1 MRTLQWFYGFSLLL
15 ICLLSSCITLPPP
28 PTWPEMEQRRYRI
41 YQHVMTPRQL
51 QTYASLPTAEQRA
64 AFASQVGAAQRL
76 DALPANERQAVLS
89 GHPFEGM
96 SSQALYLLWGEPE
109 WREGP
114 DFDKRWWYYGDYFTL
129 AEVGNRPGD
138 MSTMMEV
145 SIENGKVMWW
155 QDRIP
160 SEERRF
166 PFRHGFPHHS
176 DD

>member
-1 MRTLQWFYGFSLLL
+1 MYAPQWFYRSILLL
-15 ICLLSSCITLPPP
+15 TCLLNSCITLPPP
-28 PTWPEMEQRRYRI
+28 QSWPEMEQRRYRV
-41 YQHVMTPRQL
+41 YQHIMSPRQL
-51 QTYASLPTAEQRA
+51 RTYAALPTPEQRA

-96 SSQALYLLWGEPE
+96 SSEALYLLWGEPH
-109 WREGP
+109 WYKGP
-114 DFDKRWWYYGDYFTL
+114 DFDERWWYYGDYFTL

-138 MSTMMEV
+138 RSVAMEV
-145 SIENGKVMWW
+145 AIEHGKVKWW
-155 QDRIP
+155 QERIP

-166 PFRHGFPHHS
+166 PFRPGFPHRF